1 MKERSV
7 RLLFTAGGLMLL
19 AGGIAVF
26 MKGWLYAALLGAA
39 AFGCFAGALNFRNK
53 QGREG

>member
-1 MKERSV
+1 
-7 RLLFTAGGLMLL
+7 MLL
-19 AGGIAVF
+19 AGGIVIF

>member
-1 MKERSV
+1 
-7 RLLFTAGGLMLL
+7 MLL

-26 MKGWLYAALLGAA
+26 MKGWLYAALLGAVA
-39 AFGCFAGALNFRNK
+39 VGFFAGALNLRNK

>member
-1 MKERSV
+1 
-7 RLLFTAGGLMLL
+7 MLL

-39 AFGCFAGALNFRNK
+39 AFGCFA
-53 QGREG
+53 